1 MRHRW
6 WVSGLGVIA
15 LTAALVGCRGGFQ
28 AEGEPD
34 RSESITV
41 HGGQC
46 DISWWL
52 TPLVEDGSD
61 AAEMIA
67 AAALSDADVSSD
79 EWKEWHALLDVDPD
93 NDTANP
99 VRLHGAAYLEVVR
112 AEVRDALESAGY
124 PDTDRVIEV
133 NSELSCA
140 DS

>member
-1 MRHRW
+1 M
-6 WVSGLGVIA
+6 GVIA

-41 HGGQC
+41 PGGQC